1 MLVSLTQ
8 LNTRMSK
15 ASGGTRNYSGN
26 PKTMAKRES
35 EFQAIVS
42 TGNYKDSY
50 FDKSGGYYVVHNNHN
65 KIADP
70 NTNKEMYAAEVLA
83 KKGYR
88 VYLMS
93 EMSYI
98 TGAKK
103 TDGFKEHAVM
113 DMRTIN
119 SASAYKVEN
128 ALKSAAKQG
137 AEVAILIQ
145 NNKAMTKEYVKDQI
159 SMYLTHAKGN
169 ERGNLKEVIVVGLS
183 GNVHRHKL

>member
-1 MLVSLTQ
+1 MQVSLTQ

-50 FDKSGGYYVVHNNHN
+50 FDKSGGYYVVHKHHN
-65 KIADP
+65 EIADP

-88 VYLMS
+88 IYLMS

-103 TDGFKEHAVM
+103 SDGFKEHAV
-113 DMRTIN
+113 RI
-119 SASAYKVEN
+119 
-128 ALKSAAKQG
+128 
-137 AEVAILIQ
+137 
-145 NNKAMTKEYVKDQI
+145 
-159 SMYLTHAKGN
+159 
-169 ERGNLKEVIVVGLS
+169 
-183 GNVHRHKL
+183 

>member
-1 MLVSLTQ
+1 MHVSQTQ

-50 FDKSGGYYVVHNNHN
+50 FDKSGGYYVVHKHHN
-65 KIADP
+65 EIADP

-93 EMSYI
+93 EKSYI

-103 TDGFKEHAVM
+103 TDGFKEHSVM
-113 DMRTIN
+113 DMKTIN
-119 SASAYKVEN
+119 SASSYKIEN
-128 ALKSAAKQG
+128 SLKSAATQG

-145 NNKAMTKEYVKDQI
+145 NTKAMTKEYVKDQI

>member
-1 MLVSLTQ
+1 MQVSQTQ

-15 ASGGTRNYSGN
+15 ASGGTRNYLGN
-26 PKTMAKRES
+26 SKTMAKRES

-50 FDKSGGYYVVHNNHN
+50 FDKSGGYYVVHNDHN
-65 KIADP
+65 NIANS

-93 EMSYI
+93 EKSYI

-103 TDGFKEHAVM
+103 TDGFKEHSVM
-113 DMRTIN
+113 DMKTIN
-119 SASAYKVEN
+119 SASTYKIEN
-128 ALKSAAKQG
+128 ALKGSATQG
-137 AEVAILIQ
+137 AEVAI
-145 NNKAMTKEYVKDQI
+145 
-159 SMYLTHAKGN
+159 
-169 ERGNLKEVIVVGLS
+169 
-183 GNVHRHKL
+183 HRIIRL

>member
-1 MLVSLTQ
+1 MQVLQTQ

-26 PKTMAKRES
+26 PKTMDKRES

-50 FDKSGGYYVVHNNHN
+50 FDKSGGYYVVHKYHN
-65 KIADP
+65 EIADP

-93 EMSYI
+93 EKSYI

-103 TDGFKEHAVM
+103 TDGFKEH
-113 DMRTIN
+113 
-119 SASAYKVEN
+119 S
-128 ALKSAAKQG
+128 
-137 AEVAILIQ
+137 
-145 NNKAMTKEYVKDQI
+145 
-159 SMYLTHAKGN
+159 
-169 ERGNLKEVIVVGLS
+169 
-183 GNVHRHKL
+183 

>member
-1 MLVSLTQ
+1 
-8 LNTRMSK
+8 MSK

-50 FDKSGGYYVVHNNHN
+50 FDKSGGYYVVHKHHN
-65 KIADP
+65 EIADP

-93 EMSYI
+93 EKSYI

-103 TDGFKEHAVM
+103 TDGFKEHSVM
-113 DMRTIN
+113 DMKTIN
-119 SASAYKVEN
+119 SASTYKIEN
-128 ALKSAAKQG
+128 ALKGAATQG

-145 NNKAMTKEYVKDQI
+145 NNKEIGRA
-159 SMYLTHAKGN
+159 SCR
-169 ERGNLKEVIVVGLS
+169 ERV
-183 GNVHRHKL
+183 

>member
-1 MLVSLTQ
+1 M
-8 LNTRMSK
+8 K
-15 ASGGTRNYSGN
+15 
-26 PKTMAKRES
+26 
-35 EFQAIVS
+35 
-42 TGNYKDSY
+42 
-50 FDKSGGYYVVHNNHN
+50 
-65 KIADP
+65 
-70 NTNKEMYAAEVLA
+70 
-83 KKGYR
+83 
-88 VYLMS
+88 
-93 EMSYI
+93 
-98 TGAKK
+98 
-103 TDGFKEHAVM
+103 
-113 DMRTIN
+113 TIN

>member
-103 TDGFKEHAVM
+103 TDGFKEHAV
-113 DMRTIN
+113 I
-119 SASAYKVEN
+119 
-128 ALKSAAKQG
+128 
-137 AEVAILIQ
+137 
-145 NNKAMTKEYVKDQI
+145 
-159 SMYLTHAKGN
+159 
-169 ERGNLKEVIVVGLS
+169 
-183 GNVHRHKL
+183 